1 MNVAQKLTG
10 LCDRFAVC
18 LLKRPQPSYEGLSF
32 LGLRT
37 LALIHLSETPP
48 TMKQLASQLS
58 VHLPNATLIVDK
70 LEAENYVKRQHDT
83 QDKRIV
89 HVHLTEKSKKFLRAH
104 RDQRLN
110 LMTEA
115 LDTLSPTEQQ
125 AVLHFFEQCVAIL
138 EKKN

>member
-1 MNVAQKLTG
+1 MNIAQKLTG

-18 LLKRPQPSYEGLSF
+18 MLKRPQSSHEGLSV

-48 TMKQLASQLS
+48 TMKQLANQLGI
-58 VHLPNATLIVDK
+58 HLPNASLIVDK
-70 LEAENYVKRQHDT
+70 LETDNYVERQHDD

-89 HVHLTEKSKKFLRAH
+89 HVYLTEKSQRFLQAH
-104 RDQRLN
+104 RDQRLG

-115 LDTLSPTEQQ
+115 LDTLSPAEQQ